1 MNRKTY
7 SEILI
12 SDKPDSEIFKNLCS
26 RLKSEFNAELIEE
39 IEGFDSKYYDFR
51 IVDSVLTL
59 HLQIY
64 IGITIFS
71 KELDNATQ
79 EENLLVETIG
89 MKLKINHD

>member
-12 SDKPDSEIFKNLCS
+12 SDKPDNKIFRNLYR
-26 RLKSEFNAELIEE
+26 RLKSQYNAVPIVELED
-39 IEGFDSKYYDFR
+39 FDCKYYDFK
-51 IVDSVLTL
+51 IGNCVLTL

-64 IGITIFS
+64 IGITIFP